1 MGDPLGLKAP
11 LEVLWGVVCELRGP
25 DGPLAAVEVRGRSR
39 DTATPEM
46 ILIERSCSASRRDCV
61 EIRRSPCRVK
71 RAERRSPVTA
81 RAASSTAH
89 GRKADMGLP
98 SRRRNGEGSPTT
110 WLETQERKG
119 KGLNGSVR
127 RINP

>member
-11 LEVLWGVVCELRGP
+11 LEVFWGVVCELRGP

-98 SRRRNGEGSPTT
+98 SRRRQRRRISDDMVGDPGE
-110 WLETQERKG
+110 ERKRP
-119 KGLNGSVR
+119 KRKCEEN
-127 RINP
+127 